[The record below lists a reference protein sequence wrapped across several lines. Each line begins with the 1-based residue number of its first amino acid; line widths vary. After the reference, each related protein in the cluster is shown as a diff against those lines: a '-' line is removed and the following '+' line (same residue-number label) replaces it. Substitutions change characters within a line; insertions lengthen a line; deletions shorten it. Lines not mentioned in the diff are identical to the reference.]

1 MVHLRSKTN
10 SILEQCY
17 KSKIE
22 GNGEYYITELKASH
36 DTLVLT
42 VETMKIQLDAL
53 STEIK
58 ETKVS
63 YHLCLCGLII
73 FDVRSDT
80 LS

>member
-10 SILEQCY
+10 SI
-17 KSKIE
+17 E
-22 GNGEYYITELKASH
+22 GNGEYCIKELKASH